1 MAFVVPLAMAA
12 ASAIGSGA
20 AAVGSAAAGIG
31 SAIGSA
37 LPALGAAGSQV
48 PAWVGYASLGA
59 SALGGVTGAVGAY
72 QQGQAEAGAARYN
85 ASMAR
90 QNAAIAEQNAAIAG
104 QSGEQQAAMQ
114 EQKTRA
120 TVGAIKAGQAAAGVD
135 VSTGSAVDVRSSAAE
150 LGELDALTVRSN
162 AAREAFGYRQ
172 QAVGMKAESA
182 LDEYQAETAG
192 TAGEI
197 GAASTLLGGL
207 GSAASKYYAYKL
219 QGGFGG

>member
-1 MAFVVPLAMAA
+1 MAFIIPLAISAA
-12 ASAIGSGA
+12 TAL
-20 AAVGSAAAGIG
+20 GSAATAVGTAGAG
-31 SAIGSA
+31 LAS
-37 LPALGAAGSQV
+37 AAGSGIAGV
-48 PAWVGYASLGA
+48 AGASAPAWMGYASLGA

-85 ASMAR
+85 AALAKENAAVAQ
-90 QNAAIAEQNAAIAG
+90 QNAVIAS

-114 EQKTRA
+114 EQRTRA
-120 TVGAIKAGQAAAGVD
+120 TVGAIKAGQAASGID

-162 AAREAFGYRQ
+162 AAREAFGYTQ
-172 QAVGMKAESA
+172 QAAGMKAQSA
-182 LDEYQAETAG
+182 LDEYQAETAA

-197 GAASTLLGGL
+197 GAASTLLGGV